1 MSSSRVAPREA
12 TVVASPQRRSQPSGP
27 CKRFVDLFL
36 PRGAPPAVVRFLAFR
51 NHYAHAV
58 TIRARDAH
66 GTWRDVLRDTRLM
79 ADPHYEDDATQ
90 IAVLELPNEGVS
102 LDGRDESAVRVYF
115 SNPSPRWAHVEV
127 GASHFAAYESG
138 DPEVMLAELTRR
150 VQRAIREAR
159 AGGAGGEPTR
169 ADEKR
174 NSLRERE
181 TPFIC
186 PESREVAEGPS
197 ARAAT
202 RSMSGDRFRS
212 DALAAFDDV
221 RRALRDAEVSRTK
234 TRVVRSAD
242 SVVVAEENARRPA
255 PAVATGSALV
265 TSLV

>member
-58 TIRARDAH
+58 TVRARDAH

-181 TPFIC
+181 TAVC

-234 TRVVRSAD
+234 TRVAGPSRD

>member
-1 MSSSRVAPREA
+1 MSSRRVAPREA
-12 TVVASPQRRSQPSGP
+12 TVVPSPQRRSQPSGP
-27 CKRFVDLFL
+27 GKRFVDLLL

-58 TIRARDAH
+58 TVRARDAH

-138 DPEVMLAELTRR
+138 DPELMLAELTRR

-169 ADEKR
+169 DEKR
-174 NSLRERE
+174 NSLREKE
-181 TPFIC
+181 TAVGS
-186 PESREVAEGPS
+186 ESREVAEGPS

-202 RSMSGDRFRS
+202 TRSGDRFRS

-234 TRVVRSAD
+234 TRGAGPAD
-242 SVVVAEENARRPA
+242 SVVAAEENGRRPA

>member
-1 MSSSRVAPREA
+1 
-12 TVVASPQRRSQPSGP
+12 
-27 CKRFVDLFL
+27 
-36 PRGAPPAVVRFLAFR
+36 
-51 NHYAHAV
+51 
-58 TIRARDAH
+58 
-66 GTWRDVLRDTRLM
+66 
-79 ADPHYEDDATQ
+79 
-90 IAVLELPNEGVS
+90 
-102 LDGRDESAVRVYF
+102 
-115 SNPSPRWAHVEV
+115 
-127 GASHFAAYESG
+127 
-138 DPEVMLAELTRR
+138 MLAELTRR

-174 NSLRERE
+174 YSLRERE

>member
-1 MSSSRVAPREA
+1 
-12 TVVASPQRRSQPSGP
+12 
-27 CKRFVDLFL
+27 VDLFL

-58 TIRARDAH
+58 TVRARDAH

-159 AGGAGGEPTR
+159 AGGRRGRRADKSRRKTKFSSRKGNRRLPRVAGGRGGTLR
-169 ADEKR
+169 AR
-174 NSLRERE
+174 RHALHVGRPVSFRR
-181 TPFIC
+181 
-186 PESREVAEGPS
+186 
-197 ARAAT
+197 AR
-202 RSMSGDRFRS
+202 R
-212 DALAAFDDV
+212 V
-221 RRALRDAEVSRTK
+221 RRRAPRASR
-234 TRVVRSAD
+234 RGSLED
-242 SVVVAEENARRPA
+242 ENARRTFRGFSRRRRRKR
-255 PAVATGSALV
+255 ATPGARRRDGERS
-265 TSLV
+265 SH

>member
-1 MSSSRVAPREA
+1 
-12 TVVASPQRRSQPSGP
+12 
-27 CKRFVDLFL
+27 VDLFL

-58 TIRARDAH
+58 TVRARDAH

-181 TPFIC
+181 TPFAQ
-186 PESREVAEGPS
+186 SRGRSRRDPPRAPPRAPCRATGFVPTRSPRSTTCA
-197 ARAAT
+197 ARFAT
-202 RSMSGDRFRS
+202 RKSRGRK
-212 DALAAFDDV
+212 
-221 RRALRDAEVSRTK
+221 RASYVPRIQSSSPKK
-234 TRVVRSAD
+234 TRD
-242 SVVVAEENARRPA
+242 ARRP
-255 PAVATGSALV
+255 PSRRGAL
-265 TSLV
+265 

>member
-181 TPFIC
+181 TAVC

-242 SVVVAEENARRPA
+242 PVVVAEENARRPA